1 MKRTLALIIF
11 LALIATSLFF
21 LAFSSLQNSKK
32 SLPTSE
38 NINTEKNKKTAA
50 DTTLTL
56 LPDSFSLSSSGSAE
70 VAVVIDTGKNLITG
84 AQIELGYDP
93 NVITAVQMRPGV
105 FIESPVELLNRIDLK
120 TGRISYALGVPL
132 GKTPVQGKGIV
143 AYLTVKK
150 NMTTTYVNAQS
161 YITILPKSLVTSLG
175 EDGSVLKEMKGST
188 INVSQ

>member
-1 MKRTLALIIF
+1 MKRTVALIIF
-11 LALIATSLFF
+11 LTLLATSLFF
-21 LAFSSLQNSKK
+21 LAFSSLQNTKK
-32 SLPTSE
+32 SSTVSE
-38 NINTEKNKKTAA
+38 NLNTEKNKLTSA
-50 DTTLTL
+50 DTSLML

-70 VAVVIDTGKNLITG
+70 VAVVIDTGKNSITG

-93 NVITAVQMRPGV
+93 NVITAVQIRPGV

-143 AYLTVKK
+143 AYVTVKK
-150 NMTTTYVNAQS
+150 SMKATYATAQS

-175 EDGSVLKEMKGST
+175 ENGSVLKNMKGST